1 MATTKTLKVDD
12 ITILDGGLGTELE
25 FRGYD
30 LSKDPLWSAGLVR
43 RDPKAL
49 ADIHR
54 AYLEAGADVITT
66 ATYQGCIETLG
77 ENLFAEIVRI
87 AVRARNE
94 FVRDHRENFE
104 FAGEPKHSKDE
115 TSDLVTVSSSST
127 TVNSTVINSETQKQ
141 RRKWPLVAVSM
152 GPYGAYLGKGQE
164 YTGDYGNVSKATL
177 LDFHRLKLEAL
188 DAEGIEPEIL
198 VFETIPNSLELAA
211 ITELLQ
217 QREKLREQRKVTSK
231 PQVWL
236 ALSVRFETIDD
247 RDHVLLADGAS
258 LTASNSCS
266 VVNGL
271 RTQLRATAPY
281 ISAVGINCCPLHEA
295 ALALAELNDVFQQ
308 NPNDTSVSSG
318 PLKLIVYPN
327 SGEVYSGETKTW
339 SQPIPRN
346 SSKDD
351 GKVCDATTTKPSS
364 KGSSWG
370 LAEKSQEWIKHGAR
384 IIGGCCRTR
393 PEDITK
399 LKETIDELLG

>member
-1 MATTKTLKVDD
+1 MATAKTLKVDD

-49 ADIHR
+49 AEIHR

-104 FAGEPKHSKDE
+104 FTGEPKRSKDE
-115 TSDLVTVSSSST
+115 TTDLVTMSSSST
-127 TVNSTVINSETQKQ
+127 VIDNKTQKQ

-188 DAEGIEPEIL
+188 DAEGIEPEL
-198 VFETIPNSLELAA
+198 LLFETIPNSLELAA

-217 QREKLREQRKVTSK
+217 QREKLREQRNVTLK

-236 ALSVRFETIDD
+236 ALSVRFETIDGN
-247 RDHVLLADGAS
+247 DHVLLADGAS
-258 LTASNSCS
+258 LTESNSFS

-271 RTQLRATAPY
+271 RTQLRAMAPH
-281 ISAVGINCCPLHEA
+281 ISAVGINCCPLDEA
-295 ALALAELNDVFQQ
+295 ELALAELNDVFQQ
-308 NPNDTSVSSG
+308 NPNDTSASSG
-318 PLKLIVYPN
+318 PLQLIVYPN

-339 SQPIPRN
+339 SQPIFRN
-346 SSKDD
+346 SSKGDSEVFD
-351 GKVCDATTTKPSS
+351 PTTTKPIL
-364 KGSSWG
+364 KDSSWG
-370 LAEKSQEWIKHGAR
+370 LADKSQEWIKHGAR

-399 LKETIDELLG
+399 LKETIGELLG